1 MNLKRITDVFL
12 ILLFVTIFTTPS
24 ISSTFKTP
32 SISPALKTPS
42 NLSANSF
49 SELLDKSKKA
59 EKAGHMEEALKLL
72 KEANK
77 LRPEDIVVIW
87 NIAKLYHANNNNQKC
102 IDWCNK
108 GLQIDERSTS
118 LLLGRGIAL
127 KEEGN
132 LDKAEA
138 DLKKAIDIDSKWE
151 VPYVVLGE
159 IYKKY
164 SNKEVHDEGFLKL
177 AIENYEKGLILAKT
191 NNNQELEKYV
201 KSELIIALINAFPD
215 DDSKALKYRKR
226 AVELGPNLWIT
237 NYKLAEQ
244 YNRDGK
250 LKEASKWAQKA
261 MGINGIPDSEKTKC
275 ESIIYEAYVSSL
287 KSGERKVQSIKDAVA
302 K

>member
-24 ISSTFKTP
+24 ISSTLKTP
-32 SISPALKTPS
+32 SISPAFKTPI

-77 LRPEDIVVIW
+77 LKPEDIVVIW

-138 DLKKAIDIDSKWE
+138 DLKKAINIDPTWE

-159 IYKKY
+159 IYIKH
-164 SNKEVHDEGFLKL
+164 SNKEFDDEGLLKL
-177 AIENYEKGLILAKT
+177 AIQNYEKGLILAKT

>member
-1 MNLKRITDVFL
+1 MNLKRITEVFL
-12 ILLFVTIFTTPS
+12 ILSSITIFTTPS
-24 ISSTFKTP
+24 ISSTLKTP
-32 SISPALKTPS
+32 SISPAFKTPI

-49 SELLDKSKKA
+49 SELLDKSTKA
-59 EKAGHMEEALKLL
+59 EKAGHLEEALKFL

-77 LRPEDIVVIW
+77 LKPEDIVVIW

-138 DLKKAIDIDSKWE
+138 DLKKAINIDPKWE

-164 SNKEVHDEGFLKL
+164 SNKELNDEGLLKL
-177 AIENYEKGLILAKT
+177 AIKNYEKGLILAKT
-191 NNNQELEKYV
+191 NNNQEVEKYV
-201 KSELIIALINAFPD
+201 KSELIIVLLNAFPD
-215 DDSKALKYRKR
+215 DDSRALKYRKR
-226 AVELGPNLWIT
+226 AVELGPKLWIT

-261 MGINGIPDSEKTKC
+261 MEINGIPDNEKTKC

-287 KSGERKVQSIKDAVA
+287 KSGDRKVQSIKDAVA
-302 K
+302 E

>member
-1 MNLKRITDVFL
+1 MNLKRITEVSL

-24 ISSTFKTP
+24 ISSALTTP
-32 SISPALKTPS
+32 SISPAFKTPS

-59 EKAGHMEEALKLL
+59 EKAGHIEEALKLL

-77 LRPEDIVVIW
+77 LKPEDIVVIW
-87 NIAKLYHANNNNQKC
+87 YIAKLYYANNNNQKC
-102 IDWCNK
+102 IEWCNK

-118 LLLGRGIAL
+118 LLLGRAIAL

-138 DLKKAIDIDSKWE
+138 DLKKAINIDPKWE

-164 SNKEVHDEGFLKL
+164 SNKEFDDEGLLKL
-177 AIENYEKGLILAKT
+177 AIKNYEKGLILAKT

-201 KSELIIALINAFPD
+201 KSELIITLINAFPD
-215 DDSKALKYRKR
+215 GDSKALKYRKR

-275 ESIIYEAYVSSL
+275 KSIIYGAYVSSL
-287 KSGERKVQSIKDAVA
+287 KSGERKVQSIEDAVA

>member
-1 MNLKRITDVFL
+1 MNLKRITEVFL
-12 ILLFVTIFTTPS
+12 ILLSVTIFATPS
-24 ISSTFKTP
+24 ISSTIKTP
-32 SISPALKTPS
+32 SILPAIKTPS

-49 SELLDKSKKA
+49 SELLDKSTKA
-59 EKAGHMEEALKLL
+59 EKAGHLEEALKFL

-77 LRPEDIVVIW
+77 LKPEDIVVIW

-108 GLQIDERSTS
+108 GLQIDEQSTS
-118 LLLGRGIAL
+118 LLLGRGIAQ

-138 DLKKAIDIDSKWE
+138 DLKKAINLDPKWE

-159 IYKKY
+159 VYEKY
-164 SNKEVHDEGFLKL
+164 SNKKFDDEGLLKL
-177 AIENYEKGLILAKT
+177 AIINYEKGLILAKT

-201 KSELIIALINAFPD
+201 QSELIIALINAFPD

-244 YNRDGK
+244 YNRGGK

-261 MGINGIPDSEKTKC
+261 MGFNGIPDSEKTKC

-287 KSGERKVQSIKDAVA
+287 KSGKRKVQSIKDAVA

>member
-1 MNLKRITDVFL
+1 MNLKRITEFSL
-12 ILLFVTIFTTPS
+12 ILLFVTILTTSNISSASTTPS
-24 ISSTFKTP
+24 TSS
-32 SISPALKTPS
+32 ALTIPS

-49 SELLDKSKKA
+49 SELLDKSKRA
-59 EKAGHMEEALKLL
+59 EKAGHMEEAIKLL

-77 LRPEDIVVIW
+77 LKPEDIVVIW
-87 NIAKLYHANNNNQKC
+87 NIAKLYYANKNNQKC
-102 IDWCNK
+102 IEWCNK

-118 LLLGRGIAL
+118 LLVGRGIAQ

-138 DLKKAIDIDSKWE
+138 DLKKAINIDPKWD
-151 VPYVVLGE
+151 VPYIVLGE
-159 IYKKY
+159 VYEKY
-164 SNKEVHDEGFLKL
+164 PNKEFDDEGLLKL
-177 AIENYEKGLILAKT
+177 AITNYEKGLILAKT
-191 NNNQELEKYV
+191 NNNQEFEKYV
-201 KSELIIALINAFPD
+201 KSKLIIALINAFPD
-215 DDSKALKYRKR
+215 DNSKALKYRKR

-261 MGINGIPDSEKTKC
+261 MGIKGIPDREKTKC

-287 KSGERKVQSIKDAVA
+287 KSGKRKVQSIKDAVA

>member
-24 ISSTFKTP
+24 ISSTLKTP
-32 SISPALKTPS
+32 SISPAFKTPI

-77 LRPEDIVVIW
+77 LKPEDIVVIW

-138 DLKKAIDIDSKWE
+138 DLKKAINIDPTWE

-159 IYKKY
+159 IYEKH
-164 SNKEVHDEGFLKL
+164 SNKEFDNEGLLKL
-177 AIENYEKGLILAKT
+177 AIQNYEKGLILAKT

>member
-1 MNLKRITDVFL
+1 MNLKRITEVFL
-12 ILLFVTIFTTPS
+12 ILLSVTIFATPS
-24 ISSTFKTP
+24 ISSTIKTP
-32 SISPALKTPS
+32 SILPAIKTPS

-49 SELLDKSKKA
+49 SELLDKSTKA
-59 EKAGHMEEALKLL
+59 EKAGHLEEALKFL

-77 LRPEDIVVIW
+77 LKPEDIVVIW

-118 LLLGRGIAL
+118 LLLGRGIAQ

-138 DLKKAIDIDSKWE
+138 DLKKAINIDPKWE
-151 VPYVVLGE
+151 VPYIVLGE
-159 IYKKY
+159 VYEKY
-164 SNKEVHDEGFLKL
+164 SNKEFDDEGLLKL
-177 AIENYEKGLILAKT
+177 AIKNYEKGLILAKT
-191 NNNQELEKYV
+191 NNNKELEKYV

-250 LKEASKWAQKA
+250 LKEASKWARKA

-287 KSGERKVQSIKDAVA
+287 KSGDRKVQSIKDAVA
-302 K
+302 E

>member
-24 ISSTFKTP
+24 ISSTIKTP
-32 SISPALKTPS
+32 SISSTFETPS

-59 EKAGHMEEALKLL
+59 EKAGHIEEALKLL

-77 LRPEDIVVIW
+77 LKPEDIVVIW

-102 IDWCNK
+102 IDWCNE
-108 GLQIDERSTS
+108 GLQIDDRSTS
-118 LLLGRGIAL
+118 LLLGRAIAL

-138 DLKKAIDIDSKWE
+138 DLKKAINIDPKWE

-164 SNKEVHDEGFLKL
+164 SNKEVDDEGLLKL
-177 AIENYEKGLILAKT
+177 AIKNYEKGLILAKT

-215 DDSKALKYRKR
+215 GDSKALKYRKR

-250 LKEASKWAQKA
+250 LKEASKWARKA

-287 KSGERKVQSIKDAVA
+287 KSGDRKVQSIKDAVA

>member
-24 ISSTFKTP
+24 ISSTLKTP
-32 SISPALKTPS
+32 SISPAFKTPI

-77 LRPEDIVVIW
+77 LKPEDIVVIW

-138 DLKKAIDIDSKWE
+138 DLKKAINIDPTWE

-159 IYKKY
+159 IYIKH
-164 SNKEVHDEGFLKL
+164 SNKEFDDEGLLKL
-177 AIENYEKGLILAKT
+177 AIQNYEKGLILAKT
-191 NNNQELEKYV
+191 NNNQELAKYV
-201 KSELIIALINAFPD
+201 KSELITALINAFPD

-261 MGINGIPDSEKTKC
+261 MEINGIPDNEKTKC

-287 KSGERKVQSIKDAVA
+287 KSGRGKVKSIKDAVA

>member
-24 ISSTFKTP
+24 ISSTLKTP
-32 SISPALKTPS
+32 SISPAFKTPI

-77 LRPEDIVVIW
+77 LKPEDIVVIW

-118 LLLGRGIAL
+118 LLLGRGIAQ

-138 DLKKAIDIDSKWE
+138 DLKKAINIDPTWE

-159 IYKKY
+159 IYIKH
-164 SNKEVHDEGFLKL
+164 SNKEFDDEGLLKL
-177 AIENYEKGLILAKT
+177 AIQNYEKGLILAKT